1 MNVLFWGISAYSSK
15 GYKGSQSRL
24 QRVNSDKS
32 ELVLL
37 LMAPAPDLC
46 DYTVHT
52 PPVSVS
58 IDLLTDED

>member
-15 GYKGSQSRL
+15 GYKGGKRGL

-32 ELVLL
+32 EIVP